1 MQPQKM
7 VAFAFE
13 LYHITWSFS
22 KDTHIELTV
31 RFVWCGFFFVS
42 FTFRFLYK
50 ITMSF
55 QYF

>member
-22 KDTHIELTV
+22 KDSHIQLTV
-31 RFVWCGFFFVS
+31 CLGVVFFCIIHFS
-42 FTFRFLYK
+42 IPF
-50 ITMSF
+50 
-55 QYF
+55 

>member
-31 RFVWCGFFFVS
+31 RFVWYHSLFDS
-42 FTFRFLYK
+42 FIR
-50 ITMSF
+50 
-55 QYF
+55 

>member
-22 KDTHIELTV
+22 KDTHIQLTV
-31 RFVWCGFFFVS
+31 CLWGFFLYHSLFDS
-42 FTFRFLYK
+42 FLR
-50 ITMSF
+50 
-55 QYF
+55 